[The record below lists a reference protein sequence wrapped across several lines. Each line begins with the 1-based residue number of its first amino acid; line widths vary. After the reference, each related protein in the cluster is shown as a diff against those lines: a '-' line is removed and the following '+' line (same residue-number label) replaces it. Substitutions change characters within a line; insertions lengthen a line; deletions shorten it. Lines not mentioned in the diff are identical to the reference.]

1 MELLL
6 LQRVPSLSPYIAG
19 EKPYECHICHARF
32 TQRGT
37 MKIHIMQKHSENV
50 PKYQCPQCGAVIARK
65 SDLRECWV
73 NELLQ
78 GNLWSCG
85 PDARE
90 AAWPVFFWRSCGVT

>member
-1 MELLL
+1 M
-6 LQRVPSLSPYIAG
+6 SPGKDRGSVEWNCSFCRGSPRCHRIAG

-73 NELLQ
+73 NELPSAGEFLE
-78 GNLWSCG
+78 
-85 PDARE
+85 PRA
-90 AAWPVFFWRSCGVT
+90 